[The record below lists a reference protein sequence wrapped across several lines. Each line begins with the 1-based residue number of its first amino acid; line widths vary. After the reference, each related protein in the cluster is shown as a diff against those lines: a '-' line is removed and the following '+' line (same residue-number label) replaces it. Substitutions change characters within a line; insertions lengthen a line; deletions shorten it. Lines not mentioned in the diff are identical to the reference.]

1 MKLKKLEITGFKS
14 FYEKSAIKFISGIAG
29 IVGPNGCGK
38 SNVVDAL
45 RWVMGEQ
52 SAKKLRGKAMSD
64 IIFAGTDGK
73 SPLNMAE
80 VSLVLNNAD
89 GTAPEPF
96 QDYAEIVV
104 TRRLYRSG
112 ESAYQLNR
120 QPCRLKDIT
129 GIFTDS
135 GLGAKSYAVIQQGN
149 VGAITEAGPE
159 ERRFFIEEAAGVT
172 RYKGRKTETLRK
184 IKATDEN
191 LTRITDIITE
201 IKRQMSGLKRQAR
214 KAERFHKLR
223 TKIRRIDIVLSLHY
237 HDEYTQRIQAADH
250 ILSGLKDADTG
261 NQAELKTLE
270 AAIAQSEFL
279 AAEKNKRITEQKT
292 ALHETQRTIDK
303 SENEILHLRQEA
315 ERLKQEIESLQKA
328 QSDLA
333 QKNEALNAEVKTLE
347 QLHTDMQAS
356 VIAKKDAI
364 EQEQQDSQATGAEI
378 AALDKQ
384 SDTLKTDLMNQVA
397 QEARN
402 LNAYHTAVKNRE
414 NLQRR
419 LKRLDETEVMA
430 ARQTAQLQNEVSR
443 LGSETEALTI
453 TIDNIDVRLDA
464 LNETLFEKRFRVS
477 EQEELIMKFKLELNQ
492 VSSAH
497 NALKKM
503 DADYQWYESGV
514 KAIMQRRKAHFS
526 DMAHKNEPAMSDDG
540 IIGLVA
546 DVIRP
551 VTSCETAVQA
561 LLDDALQYIII
572 TDHHKSAEALNY
584 LQQNQTGRCGFIPSA
599 ATAKKESGLTT
610 RRTPDSL
617 LNHIAVKPGFEK
629 VVEIL
634 VGDAIIAD
642 DITDAMQKWEQSDGR
657 QTVVAKTGDLITGSG
672 IMIGGG
678 RENIPSI
685 LSKKNEIRQ
694 LADRMAEI
702 SRQSDRELTIL
713 RTLESEL
720 HQTEDDLE
728 EQDEYKQS
736 CQEKRS
742 ELEKELYKAE
752 ESLKHARRQL
762 DMTRSEQ
769 EQLHDETDVAEDE
782 MKQYTQVVTDT
793 KQRIEMLQ
801 AQIDAA
807 EKQRNDVSAVMQRF
821 IDRIV
826 ELKLELTDLNARRD
840 SSEKNLQRIL
850 NFRDDGLGRA
860 ELLKRD
866 IILKLR
872 KREDAKLRSTEYD
885 QSLTGLHRDMENQQQ
900 TLASAETAY
909 QKIEAERIEK
919 ARFITELQKRRD
931 LNMRQIHTRDAE
943 LTRHQIEMEN
953 VAKRLEE
960 RYHQSVEQLRAEL
973 HGQADIPDA
982 PHYYPA
988 GESELKSMETE
999 LSRYRKQLAVLGDV
1013 NPGAVKE
1020 YEELETRYDFI
1031 KKQHDDLEQAI
1042 EDLRKVIRKIDRITR
1057 KRFLQTFEAVNAKLD
1072 EVFPRLFEGGSAKLI
1087 MTDPNRPLET
1097 GVEFLVH
1104 PPGKKL
1110 TRLTLLSGG
1119 EKALSAI
1126 AFIFAIFLLKPTS
1139 FCIMDEIDAPLDEAN
1154 TFRFNQLLKIIGE
1167 KTQVIMITHNKQS
1180 MQLADILYGVTMEN
1194 RGVSKIVSVRFENE
1208 PRINTN
1214 KHEHGGVHEIQ
1225 MV

>member
-14 FYEKSAIKFISGIAG
+14 FYEKSAIEFISGIAG

-52 SAKKLRGKAMSD
+52 SAKKLRGKAMAD

-96 QDYAEIVV
+96 QDYAEIMV

-112 ESAYQLNR
+112 ESAYLINR
-120 QPCRLKDIT
+120 QPCRLKDII

-191 LTRITDIITE
+191 LTRVTDIITE
-201 IKRQMSGLKRQAR
+201 IKRQMSGLKRQVR

-223 TKIRRIDIVLSLHY
+223 IKIRRIDIVLSLHY
-237 HDEYTQRIQAADH
+237 YDEYTQRIQAVDQ
-250 ILSGLKDADTG
+250 ILARLKNTDMG

-270 AAIAQSEFL
+270 AAIAESEFM
-279 AAEKNKRITEQKT
+279 AAEKNKHITDQKT
-292 ALHETQRTIDK
+292 VLHETQRTIDK
-303 SENEILHLRQEA
+303 TENNILHLLQES
-315 ERLKQEIESLQKA
+315 ERLKQEIKSLQKTQA
-328 QSDLA
+328 DLT
-333 QKNEALNAEVKTLE
+333 QKNEDLNAEVKTLE

-356 VIAKKDAI
+356 VIAKKDVIA
-364 EQEQQDSQATGAEI
+364 QEERDSQATGAEI

-384 SDTLKTDLMNQVA
+384 SDTLQADLMNQVA
-397 QEARN
+397 LEARN
-402 LNAYHTAVKNRE
+402 LNAYQAAVKNRE

-419 LKRLDETEVMA
+419 LKRLDETEAMA
-430 ARQTAQLQNEVSR
+430 ARQTTQLQNEASS
-443 LGSETEALTI
+443 LGSETEDLTR
-453 TIDNIDVRLDA
+453 TINNIDMQLDA

-497 NALKKM
+497 DALKKM

-514 KAIMQRRKAHFS
+514 KAIMQKRKAERK
-526 DMAHKNEPAMSDDG
+526 DTDAKPDDG

-572 TDHHKSAEALNY
+572 TDHQKSTESLNY
-584 LQQNQTGRCGFIPSA
+584 LQQHQTGRCGFIPTA
-599 ATAKKESGLTT
+599 ATVRKESGLTT

-629 VVEIL
+629 VVETL
-634 VGDAIIAD
+634 VGDAVIAD

-694 LADRMAEI
+694 LAGRMAEI
-702 SRQSDRELTIL
+702 SSQSDRELEIL

-720 HQTEDDLE
+720 HQTEDELA

-736 CQEKRS
+736 CQEERN
-742 ELEKELYKAE
+742 ELEKERYKAE

-769 EQLHDETDVAEDE
+769 EQLHDETDTAEDE
-782 MKQYTQVVTDT
+782 MKQYTQAVTDT
-793 KQRIEMLQ
+793 KQRIEMLRS
-801 AQIDAA
+801 QIDTV
-807 EKQRNDVSAVMQRF
+807 EQQRNDVSAVMQRF

-850 NFRDDGLGRA
+850 NFRDDSLRHA
-860 ELLKRD
+860 EQLNRD

-872 KREDAKLRSTEYD
+872 KREDAKLRSAEYD
-885 QSLTGLHRDMENQQQ
+885 QSLASLHRDMENQQQ
-900 TLASAETAY
+900 TLASSETAY
-909 QKIEAERIEK
+909 QKIEVERVAK
-919 ARFITELQKRRD
+919 ARLITDLQKRRE
-931 LNMRQIHTRDAE
+931 LNIQQIHTRDAE
-943 LTRHQIEMEN
+943 LTRHQIEMDN
-953 VAKRLEE
+953 IAKRLEE
-960 RYHQSVEQLRAEL
+960 RYDQSVEQLRTEL
-973 HGQADIPDA
+973 HRQADIPDT
-982 PHYYPA
+982 PSD
-988 GESELKSMETE
+988 ESELESMETE
-999 LSRYRKQLAVLGDV
+999 LSRYRKQLAAMGDV
-1013 NPGAVKE
+1013 NQGAVKE
-1020 YEELETRYDFI
+1020 YEELEKRYDFI
-1031 KKQHDDLEQAI
+1031 KKQHDDLVQAI

-1057 KRFLQTFEAVNAKLD
+1057 ERFIQTFEAVNVKLS

-1087 MTDPNRPLET
+1087 MTEPNRPLET

-1194 RGVSKIVSVRFENE
+1194 QGVSKIVSVRFEN
-1208 PRINTN
+1208 
-1214 KHEHGGVHEIQ
+1214 
-1225 MV
+1225 